1 VNELETRRLTLSRF
15 GENDVA
21 FVLRLLNDPGFL
33 HYIGDKGV
41 RDSDSARNYILTGP
55 VASYEQHGF
64 GLYKVCLKDCGEPIG
79 MCGLLKRDALEDV
92 DIGFA
97 FLPEFQ
103 SLGYALE
110 AAAAVM
116 EQGRLRF
123 GLKRIV
129 AITSADN
136 SRSARLLQRLGM
148 CFEGMV
154 SMPGDKAELKLFS
167 WNGGRGQSKVPE

>member
-1 VNELETRRLTLSRF
+1 MNELETRRLALSRF

-21 FVLRLLNDPGFL
+21 FVLRLLNDPAFL

-41 RDSDSARNYILTGP
+41 RDADSARNYIRTGP
-55 VASYEQHGF
+55 VASYQQHGF
-64 GLYKVCLKDCGEPIG
+64 GLYKVCLRDSGEPIG

-97 FLPEFQ
+97 FLPEFR

-123 GLKRIV
+123 GLNRIV

-136 SRSARLLQRLGM
+136 TRSAGLLQQLGM
-148 CFEGMV
+148 RFEGML
-154 SMPGDKAELKLFS
+154 SFPGDKAELKLFS
-167 WNGGRGQSKVPE
+167 WNEGNQDS

>member
-1 VNELETRRLTLSRF
+1 MNELETQRLALSKF
-15 GENDVA
+15 GENDAA
-21 FVLRLLNDPGFL
+21 FVLRLLNDPGYL
-33 HYIGDKGV
+33 RYIGDKGV
-41 RDSDSARNYILTGP
+41 RDTDDARNYIRTGP
-55 VASYEQHGF
+55 VVSYQQHGF
-64 GLYKVCLKDCGEPIG
+64 GLYKVCLKDSGEPIG
-79 MCGLLKRDALEDV
+79 MCGLLKREALEDV

-116 EQGRLRF
+116 EQGRARF

-136 SRSARLLQRLGM
+136 TRSARLLQRLGM
-148 CFEGMV
+148 SFEGMV
-154 SMPGDKAELKLFS
+154 SMPGEQAELKLFS
-167 WNGGRGQSKVPE
+167 WNEEDRNS